1 MSIFKRYIGNK
12 EFYKELLI
20 VASPIAFQQF
30 VSSIVN
36 ALDTFMVSSFDGS
49 TATAAVSIANRY
61 FNSFNGTLSQS
72 NL

>member
-49 TATAAVSIANRY
+49 TATAAV
-61 FNSFNGTLSQS
+61 
-72 NL
+72 